1 MKPQRPEVQP
11 PIAAAIIVHNDRVL
25 LVRRRVGEGSLLWQF
40 PAGAVEPGETPEAA
54 AVRETAEEVGVVV
67 QATRRLGE
75 RIHPSTGRSMVY
87 VSCEF
92 VSGAPYIADGDELAD
107 VTWSTLSDLS
117 GYVPAGLFQPVQ
129 AYLDR
134 VLTAA

>member
-1 MKPQRPEVQP
+1 MKPQRPDVKP
-11 PIAAAIIVHNDRVL
+11 PIAAAVIVQNDRVL

-54 AVRETAEEVGVVV
+54 AVRETAEEVGVAVR
-67 QATRRLGE
+67 AIRRLGE
-75 RIHPSTGRSMVY
+75 RVHPSTGRSMVY
-87 VSCEF
+87 VSCEL
-92 VSGAPYIADGDELAD
+92 VSGVPYVADADELAD
-107 VTWSTLSDLS
+107 VTWSTLSDLT
-117 GYVPAGLFQPVQ
+117 GYVPTGLFQPVQ